1 MRSTSAAAF
10 SSEPFN
16 VPFPIGRGAAALLFA
31 GARAFSVDRS
41 VLKRFT
47 WSTRLIVG
55 LLVLAVVAAALTWVV
70 LYGVIRSTSRRRRR
84 DGYSPVDRGSY
95 RSVELPQFCET

>member
-1 MRSTSAAAF
+1 VRSTSAAAF

-47 WSTRLIVG
+47 WSTRRLIVG

-84 DGYSPVDRGSY
+84 DGYSPVDRDPTD
-95 RSVELPQFCET
+95 R